1 MDHIEKGIGRAG
13 RTNTPSSLRF
23 GEIASPASPSFAM
36 AAARHDRDLAG
47 WDGRGLDRLDRFV
60 SRAISQFSPRNVPE
74 SLWSRAE
81 SLVREAAVKA
91 APRSGLSAQK
101 LMTVITELVVWVD
114 MVGLS
119 LEPSVVFH
127 PDHIDRFVL
136 EGCAHLAP
144 GTRSNYRGQLRTA
157 GAAALG
163 PELFP
168 LAPLPLS
175 RPEPLAPYTSTEI
188 ALLRSWGRGMPTAH
202 FRLGIATILAFTLG
216 AGLTSPELFDLVGT
230 DVVTADGGVNVRVNG
245 DRAREIPV
253 LETWADEVREL
264 AKGVGPRPVF
274 TPHRTGKKTGRSRI
288 ANFIAT
294 CRRATRQV

>member
-1 MDHIEKGIGRAG
+1 MDRTENGVWRAG
-13 RTNTPSSLRF
+13 WTNAPFSLRI
-23 GEIASPASPSFAM
+23 GAIARPASPSFVTAP
-36 AAARHDRDLAG
+36 AGHDRDLAG
-47 WDGRGLDRLDRFV
+47 WDGRGLDRLDQFV
-60 SRAISQFSPRNVPE
+60 SRAISQFSPRSVPE
-74 SLWSRAE
+74 SLWNRAE

-144 GTRSNYRGQLRTA
+144 GTRSNYRGQLRSA
-157 GAAALG
+157 GAAVLG

-175 RPEPLAPYTSTEI
+175 RPEPLAPYTSAEV
-188 ALLRSWGRGMPTAH
+188 ALLRSWGRGMPTDH
-202 FRLGIATILAFTLG
+202 FRSGIATILAFTLG
-216 AGLTSPELFDLVGT
+216 AGLTSPELFNLVG
-230 DVVTADGGVNVRVNG
+230 
-245 DRAREIPV
+245 DRRRHRRWRRECSSQ
-253 LETWADEVREL
+253 R
-264 AKGVGPRPVF
+264 
-274 TPHRTGKKTGRSRI
+274 
-288 ANFIAT
+288 
-294 CRRATRQV
+294 